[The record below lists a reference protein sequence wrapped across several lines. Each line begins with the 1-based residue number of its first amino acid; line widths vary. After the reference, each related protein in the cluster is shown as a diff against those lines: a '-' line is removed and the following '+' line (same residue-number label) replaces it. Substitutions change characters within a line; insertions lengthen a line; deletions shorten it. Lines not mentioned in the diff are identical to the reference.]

1 MKELKITI
9 ENLKKINKLEFIIKL
24 EKGLYAIIGNNGS
37 GKSSLIISIA
47 KLVRPSILNQEFSG
61 SGNRFVNKNNI
72 YKCLWF

>member
-61 SGNRFVNKNNI
+61 Q
-72 YKCLWF
+72 WE